1 MTLVTKAGDVLQTGW
16 ISTDS
21 PTLAVGEMYV
31 RLLSVDIVTGALE
44 PPVRVVEVALSDDDD
59 TGNVHDAKTFM
70 LGPKSR
76 SHWEVK
82 LQDASNRS
90 YKMTTRT
97 IRNAALKQK

>member
-1 MTLVTKAGDVLQTGW
+1 
-16 ISTDS
+16 
-21 PTLAVGEMYV
+21 VGEMYV

-44 PPVRVVEVALSDDDD
+44 PPVSAVEVALSYDDD
-59 TGNVHDAKTFM
+59 TGNVHDAKTFT

-90 YKMTTRT
+90 YKMTTRW
-97 IRNAALKQK
+97 IRNDGFNPKVGPLTSSETYVVIPGKPPA